1 MPTMPMPGRITI
13 DGPAGSG
20 KSTIG
25 EQLAHTLGYLY
36 VDTGAMYRALTW
48 LALQKQLD
56 LTNGPALAE
65 LARHADIHILRPEVQ
80 DGRQYTVTVNGQDV
94 TWAIRDAD
102 VTRWVSTVA
111 AHPEVRTVLREWQR
125 ALGRQ
130 GHVIMVGR
138 DIGAIVLPDAEL
150 KIYLTASLEERAR
163 RRLADMEA
171 RNNGHYEQQRPSL
184 QEVMLDIERRDNSDR
199 ENMKPATDAIVVD
212 TDHMSIPQVVDTINT
227 YVQSRGETTMT
238 QDAKDTKDA
247 ENMADTQATKNT
259 SNTESATKPQTSPV
273 KETTSSTPVVAVKK
287 AINLYDPYVTPRLA
301 YDILRAFAMVVFALV
316 ARVHIRGRYNV
327 PRKGPYI
334 LAPNHLS
341 WTDIP
346 LVAAY
351 VPGKVVY
358 MAKEEYF
365 SSRIAWLVRFLGA
378 FPVKRGEGDRQAL
391 RTAEEQLKKG
401 NVLVV
406 FPEGTRSRTRTLA
419 KGHAGLG
426 MIALRSGVPVIP
438 VAVWGSENALK
449 KFGTP
454 ITISYGKPVT
464 FKPKGKK
471 VTREDIDNAT
481 ETVMHTIAEMLPPVY
496 RGVYSDEKTSGTS

>member
-56 LTNGPALAE
+56 LTNGPALSE
-65 LARHADIHILRPEVQ
+65 LARHADIHIQRPEVQ
-80 DGRQYTVTVNGQDV
+80 DGRQYTVTVDGQDV

-111 AHPEVRTVLREWQR
+111 AHPEVRAVLREWQR

-163 RRLADMEA
+163 RRLADMVA
-171 RNNGHYEQQRPSL
+171 RNNGHHEQQLPSL
-184 QEVMLDIERRDNSDR
+184 QEVILDIERRDNSDR

-227 YVQSRGETTMT
+227 YVQSRGENTMT
-238 QDAKDTKDA
+238 QDAKNTKDTP
-247 ENMADTQATKNT
+247 DTSVVKDT
-259 SNTESATKPQTSPV
+259 SDTDSVAKPQTPSV
-273 KETTSSTPVVAVKK
+273 KQAIPSTPVAAVKK
-287 AINLYDPYVTPRLA
+287 SVNLYDPYVTPRLA
-301 YDILRAFAMVVFALV
+301 YDIFRSFAMVVFALV
-316 ARVHIRGRYNV
+316 ARVHIRGHYNV

-401 NVLVV
+401 NVLVL

-426 MIALRSGVPVIP
+426 MIALRSGAPVIP

-454 ITISYGKPVT
+454 ITISYGKPMT

-481 ETVMHTIAEMLPPVY
+481 ETVMQTIATMLPPIY
-496 RGVYSDEKTSGTS
+496 RGVYGDNEKQSQNS

>member
-1 MPTMPMPGRITI
+1 MPTPGRITI

-48 LALQKQLD
+48 LALQKQVD
-56 LTNGPALAE
+56 VSNGPALAQ
-65 LARHADIHILRPEVQ
+65 LARQSDIQIQRPEVR
-80 DGRQYTVTVNGQDV
+80 DGRQYTVIADSQDI
-94 TWAIRDAD
+94 TWAIRDAV
-102 VTRWVSTVA
+102 VTRWVSTVS
-111 AHPEVRTVLREWQR
+111 AHPEVRAVLRAWQR
-125 ALGRQ
+125 ALGQQ
-130 GHVIMVGR
+130 GRVVMVGR
-138 DIGAIVLPDAEL
+138 DIGAIVLPNAEL

-163 RRLADMEA
+163 RRQADMQE
-171 RNNGHYEQQRPSL
+171 RKNGRTEQALPSL
-184 QEVMLDIERRDNSDR
+184 QDVMLDIERRDNSDR
-199 ENMKPATDAIVVD
+199 ENMEPARDAIVIN
-212 TDHMSIPQVVDTINT
+212 TDHMSIPQVLNT
-227 YVQSRGETTMT
+227 VTSYVQLYGDDAMT
-238 QDAKDTKDA
+238 QRAEDANSSDTPDPTV
-247 ENMADTQATKNT
+247 EQKNQPT
-259 SNTESATKPQTSPV
+259 DIP
-273 KETTSSTPVVAVKK
+273 STPAVSTTPTAPEKGVAQVKK

-301 YDILRAFAMVVFALV
+301 YDLLRAFALLVFELI

-346 LVAAY
+346 LVGAY

-391 RTAEEQLKKG
+391 RAAEAQLKKG

-426 MIALRSGVPVIP
+426 MIALRTGVPVIP
-438 VAVWGSENALK
+438 VAVWGSENVLK
-449 KFGTP
+449 KFGASV
-454 ITISYGKPVT
+454 TIIYGKPMV
-464 FKPKGKK
+464 FKPQGKK
-471 VTREDIDNAT
+471 VTRQDIDTAT
-481 ETVMHTIAEMLPPVY
+481 ESVMQAIAEMLPRMY
-496 RGVYSDEKTSGTS
+496 RGVYAKNE

>member
-56 LTNGPALAE
+56 LTNGPALSE
-65 LARHADIHILRPEVQ
+65 LARHADIHIQRPEVQ
-80 DGRQYTVTVNGQDV
+80 DGRQYTVTVDGQDV

-111 AHPEVRTVLREWQR
+111 AHPEVRAVLREWQR

-163 RRLADMEA
+163 RRLADMVV
-171 RNNGHYEQQRPSL
+171 RNNGHHEQQLPSL
-184 QEVMLDIERRDNSDR
+184 QEVILDIERRDNSDR
-199 ENMKPATDAIVVD
+199 ENMKPASDAIVVD

-238 QDAKDTKDA
+238 QGAKDTP
-247 ENMADTQATKNT
+247 DTQAAKDT
-259 SNTESATKPQTSPV
+259 SDTESTAKPQTLPV
-273 KETTSSTPVVAVKK
+273 KQATPSTSVAAVKK
-287 AINLYDPYVTPRLA
+287 AVNLYDPYVTPRLA
-301 YDILRAFAMVVFALV
+301 YNIFRSFAMVVFALV
-316 ARVHIRGRYNV
+316 ARVHIRGHYHL

-401 NVLVV
+401 NVLVL

-454 ITISYGKPVT
+454 ITISYGKPMT

-481 ETVMHTIAEMLPPVY
+481 ETVMYTIASMMPPVY
-496 RGVYSDEKTSGTS
+496 RGVYGDNEKQP

>member
-1 MPTMPMPGRITI
+1 MPTPGRITI

-25 EQLAHTLGYLY
+25 EQLAQALGYLY

-48 LALQKQLD
+48 LALQEQVD
-56 LTNGPALAE
+56 LADGPALAQ
-65 LARHADIHILRPEVQ
+65 LARHANIHIQRPEVQ

-94 TWAIRDAD
+94 TWAIRDAS

-111 AHPEVRTVLREWQR
+111 THPEVRTVLREWQR

-163 RRLADMEA
+163 RRQADMLA
-171 RNNGHYEQQRPSL
+171 RKNGQLEQELPSL

-199 ENMKPATDAIVVD
+199 ENMEPAKDAIVVD
-212 TDHMSIPQVVDTINT
+212 TDHMSIPQVVDTISS
-227 YVQSRGETTMT
+227 YVQFYGDNRMAQHA
-238 QDAKDTKDA
+238 QDADSAPKQ
-247 ENMADTQATKNT
+247 ENEPSLA
-259 SNTESATKPQTSPV
+259 KPIPTPLTT
-273 KETTSSTPVVAVKK
+273 TTSAAPVAAVKK
-287 AINLYDPYVTPRLA
+287 AINLYEPYVTPRLA
-301 YDILRAFAMVVFALV
+301 YDVLKLVALVVFTLV
-316 ARVHIRGRYNV
+316 SRMHIRGRYNV

-351 VPGKVVY
+351 VPGKVIY

-365 SSRIAWLVRFLGA
+365 SSRLAWLVRFLGA

-391 RTAEEQLKKG
+391 RAAEEQLKKG
-401 NVLVV
+401 NVVV
-406 FPEGTRSRTRTLA
+406 LFPEGTRSKTRTMA

-438 VAVWGSENALK
+438 VAIWGSENALK
-449 KFGTP
+449 KFGTS
-454 ITISYGKPVT
+454 ITISYGKPMT

-471 VTREDIDNAT
+471 ATREDIDNAT
-481 ETVMHTIAEMLPPVY
+481 ESVMHEIAAMIPPVY
-496 RGVYSDEKTSGTS
+496 RGVYAENEKES

>member
-25 EQLAHTLGYLY
+25 EQLAHMLGYLY

-56 LTNGPALAE
+56 LTDGPALAE
-65 LARHADIHILRPEVQ
+65 LARQADIKILRPEVQ
-80 DGRQYTVTVNGQDV
+80 DGRQYTVTVDGQDV
-94 TWAIRDAD
+94 TWAIRDAE
-102 VTRWVSTVA
+102 VTRRVSTVA
-111 AHPEVRTVLREWQR
+111 THPEVRTVLREWQR

-163 RRLADMEA
+163 RRLADMIA
-171 RNNGHYEQQRPSL
+171 RNNGHYGQHLPSL

-199 ENMKPATDAIVVD
+199 ENMQPAKDAIVVD
-212 TDHMSIPQVVDTINT
+212 TDSMSIPQVVDTINA
-227 YVQSRGETTMT
+227 YVQSRGDTTMT
-238 QDAKDTKDA
+238 QDAKEAKGTDVKPDT
-247 ENMADTQATKNT
+247 
-259 SNTESATKPQTSPV
+259 PPV
-273 KETTSSTPVVAVKK
+273 NKSTPTTPVATTKK

-301 YDILRAFAMVVFALV
+301 YDIIRAFALVVFELV
-316 ARVHIRGRYNV
+316 ARMHIRGRYNV

-346 LVAAY
+346 LAAAY

-365 SSRIAWLVRFLGA
+365 SSRLAWLVRFLGA

-401 NVLVV
+401 SVLVL
-406 FPEGTRSRTRTLA
+406 FPEGTRSKTRTLA

-426 MIALRSGVPVIP
+426 MIALRAGVPVIP
-438 VAVWGSENALK
+438 VAIWGSENALK

-454 ITISYGKPVT
+454 ITVSYGTPMT
-464 FKPKGKK
+464 FKPKGNK

-481 ETVMHTIAEMLPPVY
+481 ESVMHAIAAMLPPVY
-496 RGVYSDEKTSGTS
+496 RGVYSDTGKQS

>member
-1 MPTMPMPGRITI
+1 MPTPGRITI

-56 LTNGPALAE
+56 LTDGPALAE
-65 LARHADIHILRPEVQ
+65 LARHADIQIQRPEVQ
-80 DGRQYTVTVNGQDV
+80 DGRQYTVTVDGQDV
-94 TWAIRDAD
+94 TWAIRDGE

-111 AHPEVRTVLREWQR
+111 THPEVRAVLREWQR

-163 RRLADMEA
+163 RRLTDMTA
-171 RNNGHYEQQRPSL
+171 RSNGHHEQQIPSL
-184 QEVMLDIERRDNSDR
+184 QDVMLDIERRDSSDR
-199 ENMKPATDAIVVD
+199 ENMEPAKDAIIVD
-212 TDHMSIPQVVDTINT
+212 TDHMSIPQVVHTITTHVTSYGDTP
-227 YVQSRGETTMT
+227 MT
-238 QDAKDTKDA
+238 QHTEDAKNA
-247 ENMADTQATKNT
+247 NSASSNLENETPRVEKA
-259 SNTESATKPQTSPV
+259 TSPQ
-273 KETTSSTPVVAVKK
+273 PVARVKK
-287 AINLYDPYVTPRLA
+287 AINLYEPYVTPRLA
-301 YDILRAFAMVVFALV
+301 YDFLRDVALIIFALV
-316 ARVHIRGRYNV
+316 ARMHIRGRYNV

-334 LAPNHLS
+334 LAPNHLH

-346 LVAAY
+346 LAAAY

-365 SSRIAWLVRFLGA
+365 SSRLAWLVRFLGA

-391 RTAEEQLKKG
+391 RAAEEQLKKG
-401 NVLVV
+401 NVVV
-406 FPEGTRSRTRTLA
+406 LFPEGTRSKTRTLA

-438 VAVWGSENALK
+438 VAIWGSENAFK
-449 KFGTP
+449 KFGTS
-454 ITISYGKPVT
+454 ITISYGMPMT
-464 FKPKGKK
+464 FKPAGKK
-471 VTREDIDNAT
+471 VTREDIDKAT
-481 ETVMHTIAEMLPPVY
+481 ESVMYAIAAMLPPIY
-496 RGVYSDEKTSGTS
+496 RGVYSDSEKQS